1 VDGRIVGLGVV
12 LDSTVWVG
20 EDTIRV
26 SPVGEGEDDRV
37 VVGTI
42 TASGGRVDTG
52 AHACSS
58 NSTMIIDNNPCRTLA
73 VYHKMSI
80 RLAIIKPP

>member
-1 VDGRIVGLGVV
+1 MDGRMVGLGVA
-12 LDSTVWVG
+12 LDSTVRVG
-20 EDTIRV
+20 EDTTCV
-26 SPVGEGEDDRV
+26 SLVGEGEDDTG
-37 VVGTI
+37 VVGSI

-73 VYHKMSI
+73 VYHKMFS
-80 RLAIIKPP
+80 RLVIIKPA